1 MVSVR
6 ERARLAGVTLL
17 LVSVL
22 TCSPAPRSGDRR
34 SARPLPLREEE
45 GRLPFDAEQ
54 SAALF
59 VGVRSF
65 HDVNVAEVPFA
76 VDDAIDLAYTFALEP
91 KATLLKPRHVILALS
106 GAPHKRKT
114 LEHLDAL
121 QSAGAVVVAA
131 TSVVIFASLRKQAES
146 VGRDGIFIVSFA
158 THGFSSEGV
167 PFLLAESSLLG
178 DPQSAIPTTK
188 ILDIIAASN
197 ARRSL
202 VLLDA
207 CRERVNAATRAGG
220 SRLASGAPLIKD
232 MSNVDGQVVLY
243 AAAAGKV
250 AYDDEEARN
259 GVFTA
264 KVLAGL
270 RCKAER
276 NEHGLVTAGTL
287 SSYVREHVRSWLQK
301 HHPADAGSDAIQVS
315 MDGDTSGMPLAVC
328 TSPRQAARAAAL
340 PSPARVSIDGAS
352 LQTFGDDGRPLWSV
366 RMDGRITKAG
376 VADLDGDGAN
386 EVIAAAGGSLAAF
399 SPAGERLWTADTSAP
414 PNYDAVSGPLT
425 IRTFTIGNLFRN
437 GTQQIVAISADG
449 RDVVSRLTIYD
460 SDGRFYAGYWHPGRL
475 QQVVIGTRTA
485 RTAPKI
491 IATGVNRD
499 LHSMISARGIVS
511 TVFMLNPRQVG
522 GEAPPYRGKLH
533 FGSQLWYGCVLSPQ
547 KIEGVEIIDHDNDG
561 NRDIALST
569 TSGRIY
575 LDFDGKVLEARNAQF
590 ELVNPG
596 RKSVVRRRRG

>member
-6 ERARLAGVTLL
+6 EGARLAGVTLL

-22 TCSPAPRSGDRR
+22 TCGPVPRNGDRR
-34 SARPLPLREEE
+34 SARPLLPRQED
-45 GRLPFDAEQ
+45 GRLPFNAEQ

-59 VGVRSF
+59 VGVRAF
-65 HDVNVAEVPFA
+65 HDSNVAEVPFA

-91 KATLLKPRHVILALS
+91 KTTLLKPRHVILALS

-114 LEHLDAL
+114 LEHLHAL
-121 QSAGAVVVAA
+121 QATGAIVGEA
-131 TSVVIFASLRKQAES
+131 TSTDIFVFLRKQAES

-167 PFLLAESSLLG
+167 PFLLAESSQLG
-178 DPQSAIPTTK
+178 DRESAIPTTK
-188 ILDIIAASN
+188 ILDIIASSN

-207 CRERVNAATRAGG
+207 CRERVNAATRAGAA
-220 SRLASGAPLIKD
+220 RLASGAPLIKD

-250 AYDDEEARN
+250 AYDDDEAKN

-287 SSYVREHVRSWLQK
+287 SSYVRENVRSWLRK
-301 HHPADAGSDAIQVS
+301 HHPAEDGGSDAIQVS

-328 TSPRQAARAAAL
+328 TPPREAARAAAL
-340 PSPARVSIDGAS
+340 PSPARVSVDDAALS
-352 LQTFGDDGRPLWSV
+352 VFGDDGRLLWSV
-366 RMDGRITKAG
+366 RMESRITKAA
-376 VADLDGDGAN
+376 VADLDGDGVN
-386 EVIAAAGGSLAAF
+386 EIVAAAGSALAAF
-399 SPAGERLWTADTSAP
+399 SASGQPLWTADTNAP
-414 PNYDAVSGPLT
+414 PNYDAVNGPLT
-425 IRTFTIGNLFRN
+425 IRTFTIGNLFRH
-437 GTQQIVAISADG
+437 GTLQVVAVSDDG

-460 SDGRFYAGYWHPGRL
+460 SDGSFHAGYWHPGRL

-491 IATGVNRD
+491 VVTGVNRD
-499 LHSMISARGIVS
+499 LHSVISARGTVS
-511 TVFMLNPRQVG
+511 TVFMLNPKQVG

-547 KIEGVEIIDHDNDG
+547 KIERLEIIDHDNDG

-575 LDFDGKVLEARNAQF
+575 LDFDGKMLEARNAQF

-596 RKSVVRRRRG
+596 KRQR

>member
-6 ERARLAGVTLL
+6 EGARLAGVTLL

-22 TCSPAPRSGDRR
+22 TCGPASRSGDRR
-34 SARPLPLREEE
+34 SARPLALREEE
-45 GRLPFDAEQ
+45 GRLPFEAEQ

-59 VGVRSF
+59 VGVRAF
-65 HDVNVAEVPFA
+65 HDANVAEVPFA

-106 GAPHKRKT
+106 GAPHKNKT
-114 LEHLDAL
+114 QEHLLAL
-121 QSAGAVVVAA
+121 QAAGAVVVAA
-131 TSVVIFASLRKQAES
+131 TSSDIFASLRKQAES

-178 DPQSAIPTTK
+178 DPRSAIATTK

-220 SRLASGAPLIKD
+220 SRLTSGAPLIKD

-250 AYDDEEARN
+250 AYDDEKARN

-264 KVLAGL
+264 KVLDGL

-287 SSYVREHVRSWLQK
+287 STYVREHVRSWLRK
-301 HHPADAGSDAIQVS
+301 HHPGGGGGAEAIQVS

-328 TSPRQAARAAAL
+328 TPPREAARSVAL
-340 PSPARVSIDGAS
+340 PSPARVSVDGAS
-352 LQTFGDDGRPLWSV
+352 LTAFGEDGRLLWSV
-366 RMDGRITKAG
+366 RMDGRITKAA
-376 VADLDGDGAN
+376 VADLDGDGVN
-386 EVIAAAGGSLAAF
+386 EVIAAAGGSLTAF
-399 SPAGERLWTADTSAP
+399 TASGERLWIEDTNAP
-414 PNYDAVSGPLT
+414 PNYDGVSGPLT

-437 GTQQIVAISADG
+437 GTQQIVAVSDDG
-449 RDVVSRLTIYD
+449 GDVVSRLTIYD
-460 SDGRFYAGYWHPGRL
+460 SDGRFRSGYWHPGRL

-491 IATGVNRD
+491 VATGVNRD
-499 LHSMISARGIVS
+499 LHSVISARGIVS
-511 TVFMLNPRQVG
+511 TVFMLNPRQVS

-533 FGSQLWYGCVLSPQ
+533 FGSQLWYGCVLAPQ
-547 KIEGVEIIDHDNDG
+547 RIESVEIIDHDNDG

-569 TSGRIY
+569 TSGKIY
-575 LDFDGKVLEARNAQF
+575 LDFDGKVIDARHAQF

-596 RKSVVRRRRG
+596 KRQRQK